1 MMMFVTFIFEFNEVE
16 VTFMMKS
23 QFHQLSIC
31 CGGTY
36 PWFRHGRS
44 RATMARTDSL
54 YQRIFVSWLNLDGG
68 RENTRSL
75 VL

>member
-1 MMMFVTFIFEFNEVE
+1 MLPAKPCPDTELQIKGVLGFSAHNDFYC
-16 VTFMMKS
+16 
-23 QFHQLSIC
+23 HQTKI
-31 CGGTY
+31 TQQY
-36 PWFRHGRS
+36 RHGRS
-44 RATMARTDSL
+44 RATMARTDSS

>member
-1 MMMFVTFIFEFNEVE
+1 MNLFLVVVNKVNWCHAVVFY
-16 VTFMMKS
+16 
-23 QFHQLSIC
+23 SIVL
-31 CGGTY
+31 
-36 PWFRHGRS
+36 RHGRS
-44 RATMARTDSL
+44 RATMARTDSS